1 MGAGNVAR
9 RGTSSCQIVV
19 RLLDVRRRKRGKQAV
34 GGREELLDDWERTP
48 AETAKKFLVY
58 RPEGRK
64 ADRETWSWN
73 EEIQGSAQ
81 RKKLKEKV

>member
-1 MGAGNVAR
+1 M
-9 RGTSSCQIVV
+9 
-19 RLLDVRRRKRGKQAV
+19 

-58 RPEGRK
+58 RPEGKK
-64 ADRETWSWN
+64 ADRETWPWN